1 MKFSIVDFMA
11 PPVWKRR
18 RPAICK
24 TSFPGLS
31 PLGAIALGLLVFA
44 LSCISACSGGKS
56 EPPPKAAPV
65 PVTVGTVAQKTVP
78 VEVKTIGNVEA
89 YASVSVKARVG
100 GELKKVHFQEGQEV
114 RQGDLLFTIDPRPY
128 QAVLK
133 EAQAKLARDQALL
146 KKAQDDARRYA
157 QLIKSDLISREQH
170 DQVMA
175 NAQALGATVQAD
187 EAAVEHAR
195 LQVDY
200 CYIRSPITGRTG
212 SFLINQGNLIK
223 ADDEKNPIVVIHQIQ
238 PIYVS
243 FAVPE
248 KYFPEIKAAMAK
260 ETLPVT
266 AAITGD
272 EAHPVQGSL
281 TFVDNRVDPATGTIR
296 LKGTFKN
303 DEKLLWP
310 GQFVEVSLGLASQP
324 NALVI
329 PAQAVQTG
337 QGEQF
342 VFVVKPNDHTVE
354 YRAVKVERIMDG
366 EAVINQGLADGE
378 QVVTDGQLRLVPG
391 ARVEIK
397 PELKSQD
404 KAS

>member
-1 MKFSIVDFMA
+1 
-11 PPVWKRR
+11 
-18 RPAICK
+18 
-24 TSFPGLS
+24 
-31 PLGAIALGLLVFA
+31 
-44 LSCISACSGGKS
+44 
-56 EPPPKAAPV
+56 
-65 PVTVGTVAQKTVP
+65 
-78 VEVKTIGNVEA
+78 VEA

-100 GELKKVHFQEGQEV
+100 GELQKVHFQEGKEV
-114 RQGDLLFTIDPRPY
+114 KKGDLLFTIDPRPY
-128 QAVLK
+128 EAALK
-133 EAQAKLARDQALL
+133 EYRAKLARDQALL

-157 QLIKSDLISREQH
+157 ELIKSDLISREQH

-187 EAAVEHAR
+187 EAAVENAR
-195 LQVDY
+195 LQVGY
-200 CYIRSPITGRTG
+200 CYIHSPISGRTG

-248 KYFPEIKAAMAK
+248 RHFPEINRVMAQ
-260 ETLPVT
+260 TAPPVT
-266 AAITGD
+266 AIIAG
-272 EAHPVQGSL
+272 EENQPVQGSL
-281 TFVDNRVDPATGTIR
+281 TFVDNRVDPTTGTIR
-296 LKGTFKN
+296 LKATFANQAKR
-303 DEKLLWP
+303 LWP

-324 NALVI
+324 DALVV
-329 PAQAVQTG
+329 PARAVQTG

-342 VFVVKPNDHTVE
+342 VYVVKPDQTVE
-354 YRAVKVERIMDG
+354 YRAVTVERLMDG
-366 EAVINQGLADGE
+366 EAVVKSGVAAGE

-397 PELKSQD
+397 PEPKSPE

>member
-1 MKFSIVDFMA
+1 MK
-11 PPVWKRR
+11 PP
-18 RPAICK
+18 
-24 TSFPGLS
+24 LS
-31 PLGAIALGLLVFA
+31 PLWRRATRKTRTTCLRLSPLCALVLFLLVGA
-44 LSCISACSGGKS
+44 LTFLPACSGGKS
-56 EPPPKAAPV
+56 EAPPQAPPV
-65 PVTVGTVAQKTVP
+65 PVMVGTVSQKTVP

-100 GELKKVHFQEGQEV
+100 GELQKVHFQEGKEV
-114 RQGDLLFTIDPRPY
+114 KKGDLLFTIDPRPY
-128 QAVLK
+128 EAALK
-133 EAQAKLARDQALL
+133 EYRAKLARDQALL

-157 QLIKSDLISREQH
+157 ELIKSDLISREQH

-187 EAAVEHAR
+187 EAAVENAR
-195 LQVDY
+195 LQVGY
-200 CYIRSPITGRTG
+200 CYIHSPISGRTG

-248 KYFPEIKAAMAK
+248 RHFSGINRVLAQTAP
-260 ETLPVT
+260 PVT
-266 AAITGD
+266 AIIAG
-272 EAHPVQGSL
+272 EENQPVQGSL
-281 TFVDNRVDPATGTIR
+281 TFVDNRVDPTTGTIR
-296 LKGTFKN
+296 LKATFANQAKR
-303 DEKLLWP
+303 LWP

-324 NALVI
+324 DALVV
-329 PAQAVQTG
+329 PARAVQTG

-342 VFVVKPNDHTVE
+342 VYVVKPDQTVE
-354 YRAVKVERIMDG
+354 YRAVTVERLMDG
-366 EAVINQGLADGE
+366 EAVVKSGVAAGE

-397 PELKSQD
+397 PEPKSPE

>member
-1 MKFSIVDFMA
+1 MNLTYIACLKLFSS
-11 PPVWKRR
+11 R
-18 RPAICK
+18 RPPRATAKLCIPW
-24 TSFPGLS
+24 PGPFSLR
-31 PLGAIALGLLVFA
+31 ALLILA
-44 LSCISACSGGKS
+44 LAVLPACSGGKS
-56 EPPPKAAPV
+56 EPPPQAPPV
-65 PVTVGTVAQKTVP
+65 PVQVGAVSQKTVP

-89 YASVSVKARVG
+89 YASVAVKARVG
-100 GELKKVHFQEGQEV
+100 GELKQVHFQEGQEV
-114 RQGDLLFTIDPRPY
+114 KQGDLLFTIDPRPY
-128 QAVLK
+128 EAALK
-133 EAQAKLARDQALL
+133 EYRAKLARDQALW

-157 QLIKSDLISREQH
+157 QLIKSDLISREQY
-170 DQVMA
+170 DQVVA

-195 LQVDY
+195 LQVGY
-200 CYIRSPITGRTG
+200 CFIHSPITGRTG
-212 SFLINQGNLIK
+212 SLLIHQGNLIK

-248 KYFPEIKAAMAK
+248 RHLPEIKGAMAK
-260 ETLPVT
+260 ETLPVQ
-266 AAITGD
+266 AVIAGD
-272 EAHPVQGSL
+272 ASRPVQGSL
-281 TFVDNRVDPATGTIR
+281 TFVDNRVDPSTGTIR

-303 DEKLLWP
+303 DGKRLWP
-310 GQFVEVSLGLASQP
+310 SQFVEVSLRLASQP
-324 NALVI
+324 DALVI

-342 VFVVKPNDHTVE
+342 VFVVKPDHTAE
-354 YRAVKVERIMDG
+354 YRAVGVERIMDG
-366 EAVINQGLADGE
+366 EAVIKSGLAAGE

-397 PELKSQD
+397 PEATSPE

>member
-1 MKFSIVDFMA
+1 MKFLHVAFMKPLPSWRSRRKTPQSHVSLPGCFFLWACLILALALA
-11 PPVWKRR
+11 P
-18 RPAICK
+18 
-24 TSFPGLS
+24 
-31 PLGAIALGLLVFA
+31 
-44 LSCISACSGGKS
+44 ACSGGKS
-56 EPPPKAAPV
+56 EPPPTAASV
-65 PVTVGTVAQKTVP
+65 PVTVGQVSQKTVP

-100 GELKKVHFQEGQEV
+100 GELQKVHFQEGQEV
-114 RQGDLLFTIDPRPY
+114 KKGAPLFTIDPRPY
-128 QAVLK
+128 EAALK
-133 EAQAKLARDQALL
+133 EYRAKLARDQALL
-146 KKAQDDARRYA
+146 KKAQDDARRYSE
-157 QLIKSDLISREQH
+157 LIKSDLISREQY

-195 LQVDY
+195 LQVGY
-200 CYIRSPITGRTG
+200 CSIHSPISGRTG
-212 SFLINQGNLIK
+212 SLLIHQGNLIK
-223 ADDEKNPIVVIHQIQ
+223 AEDEKNPIVVIHQIQ

-248 KYFPEIKAAMAK
+248 KYFPEIKAAMAR
-260 ETLPVT
+260 ETLPVK
-266 AAITGD
+266 ADIAGD
-272 EAHPVQGSL
+272 EARPVQGSL

-342 VFVVKPNDHTVE
+342 VYVIKPDQTVE
-354 YRAVKVERIMDG
+354 YRAVRVERIMDG
-366 EAVINQGLADGE
+366 EAVINKGLAAGE

-397 PELKSQD
+397 PETKSQE